1 MFGDGEYSGHPEQER
16 SFKRFVQEP
25 LDLAILTGSSG
36 AVPTNDYIALH
47 FMERGIPVININ
59 LDPSSN
65 HIVNTEYFL
74 EMKGKEAFM
83 ELDRITFGNGD

>member
-1 MFGDGEYSGHPEQER
+1 M
-16 SFKRFVQEP
+16 QEP